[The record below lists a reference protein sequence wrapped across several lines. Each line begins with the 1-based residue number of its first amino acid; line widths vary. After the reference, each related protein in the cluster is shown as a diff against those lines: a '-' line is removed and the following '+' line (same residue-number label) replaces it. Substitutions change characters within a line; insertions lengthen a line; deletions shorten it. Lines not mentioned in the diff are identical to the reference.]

1 MSYEPSININ
11 QYTKKKTRMEHK
23 KRMKKKEPKRR
34 EKTSCEVVKRL
45 SRSVK
50 EDDAEDDGRT
60 QRTTGARACD
70 ARDGWRE
77 RTFDDDDGFYDDDG
91 TTTRG
96 RRRRRRIERRT
107 GRREKVLRGS
117 DDG

>member
-1 MSYEPSININ
+1 
-11 QYTKKKTRMEHK
+11 
-23 KRMKKKEPKRR
+23 
-34 EKTSCEVVKRL
+34 L
-45 SRSVK
+45 SRIVE
-50 EDDAEDDGRT
+50 EDDDGRA
-60 QRTTGARACD
+60 QRTTTGARACD

-77 RTFDDDDGFYDDDG
+77 RTFDDDGFYDDDDDDDDGFYDG

-96 RRRRRRIERRT
+96 RRRRRIERRT